1 MAWRTIAAAT
11 AALAAGCSTE
21 HAAPAGNA
29 HDETA
34 AAAPAGAP
42 APADPVQTR
51 YDRTMSGQPLTRPPT
66 PFQLL
71 VTRATFPAGH
81 VITCHKHTWP
91 RYVYLQAGNLR
102 VINFDR
108 RTVYDFSAGD
118 ILVESIDQWHQGQ
131 VSSQGP
137 ATLVAF
143 EQVPP
148 GEGNSTPPPP
158 PPPESPC
165 RPRAAQ

>member
-1 MAWRTIAAAT
+1 MAWKAIAAAT
-11 AALAAGCSTE
+11 AAMAAAGCSTE
-21 HAAPAGNA
+21 PAAPANNQA
-29 HDETA
+29 A
-34 AAAPAGAP
+34 AAAPAPAAAP
-42 APADPVQTR
+42 ANPIQSR
-51 YDRTMSGQPLTRPPT
+51 YDQTMSGQPLTRPPT

-81 VITCHKHTWP
+81 VITCHKHAYP

-102 VINFDR
+102 VVNFDR
-108 RTVYDFSAGD
+108 RTVHDFSAGD
-118 ILVESIDQWHQGQ
+118 ILVESIGEWHQGY

-137 ATLVAF
+137 VTLVAF

-148 GEGNSTPPPP
+148 GQNNSTPWPPP

-165 RPRAAQ
+165 RPRAAG

>member
-1 MAWRTIAAAT
+1 MALRTFAAAAAT
-11 AALAAGCSTE
+11 LALAAGCSTE
-21 HAAPAGNA
+21 PAAPTDNA
-29 HDETA
+29 AAATTPTA
-34 AAAPAGAP
+34 AAAPA
-42 APADPVQTR
+42 DPIQTR
-51 YDRTMSGQPLTRPPT
+51 YDNTMSGQPLTRPPT

-81 VITCHKHTWP
+81 VITCHKHSYP

-102 VINFDR
+102 VVNFDR
-108 RTVYDFSAGD
+108 RTVHDFSAGD
-118 ILVESIDQWHQGQ
+118 ILVESIDQWHQGY

-137 ATLVAF
+137 VTLVAF

-148 GEGNSTPPPP
+148 GQSNSTPWTP

-165 RPRAAQ
+165 RPRAAG